1 MVKWLLRIVCLNI
14 AIFGDDKEGQE
25 FNIRWKKI
33 LKSFCDL
40 WSLENIYFHDQTIKS
55 CYLLQNHQQVRNIRE
70 EQRRAVT
77 TVVGNR
83 WQILRKVRK

>member
-1 MVKWLLRIVCLNI
+1 MRIVCLDI
-14 AIFGDDKEGQE
+14 AISNDDKEGQE
-25 FNIRWKKI
+25 INIRWKKN
-33 LKSFCDL
+33 LEAWRSL
-40 WSLENIYFHDQTIKS
+40 WSMENIYFHDQTIKS
-55 CYLLQNHQQVRNIRE
+55 CYLHQNHQQVRDIRE

>member
-1 MVKWLLRIVCLNI
+1 MMI
-14 AIFGDDKEGQE
+14 
-25 FNIRWKKI
+25 KKDR
-33 LKSFCDL
+33 KSTLDGKKSLEAWRSL
-40 WSLENIYFHDQTIKS
+40 WSMENIYFHDQTIKS